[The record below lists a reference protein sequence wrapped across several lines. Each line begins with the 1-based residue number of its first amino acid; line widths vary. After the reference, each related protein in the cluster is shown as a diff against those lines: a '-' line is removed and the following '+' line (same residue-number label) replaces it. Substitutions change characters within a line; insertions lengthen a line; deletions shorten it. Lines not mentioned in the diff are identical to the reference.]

1 MAKGRGDNM
10 LGIGG
15 QRNTVSRN
23 AMRGAGSAGKGS
35 AHNAAEQKRE
45 LLRRL
50 KEKNEQARA
59 AEKAADD

>member
-15 QRNTVSRN
+15 QRNTFSRN
-23 AMRGAGSAGKGS
+23 AMRGAGFGGKGS

-59 AEKAADD
+59 AQKAADD